1 MNHYRDDT
9 VASSPFPPSPDF
21 HYGLPLLLPA
31 CQSPRE
37 LFQRGG
43 REGDKLNLKKCSRHF
58 SFRAVANES
67 RRLAVRDLGAAVCP
81 SLYVIN

>member
-58 SFRAVANES
+58 SFRAVANEVVAAAS
-67 RRLAVRDLGAAVCP
+67 SFAVSP